1 MTFRNA
7 ATARRACSW
16 PWPRFSRTN
25 RNRRTGTSTKP
36 SRISAAAAPSSRCAR
51 RSTPPRTPED
61 SAMNHM
67 PILNRRAFVIGTA
80 TAGAGLA
87 LGLDIPFGGPTVVRA
102 ADGSPEVNA
111 WVVIRPDDT
120 TVIRIARSEM
130 GQGTLTG
137 LAQLVAEEL
146 ECDWSKVVTEYPT
159 PGQSVARK
167 RAWGDFS
174 TGGSRGI
181 RTSQEYVRKGGA
193 TARVMLVQAAANGW
207 KVPASECTAANSVIT
222 HTPSGRTTAY
232 GKVVEAA
239 ARLEPPADVKL
250 KDPKDWKLAGKGLKR
265 LDTADK
271 TTGAMIYGIDVKLP
285 GMLNAALKDC
295 PVFGGK
301 LKSYDEAK
309 VMGMKGV
316 KKVVRVND
324 STVAVVADT
333 WWHAK
338 TALDALPIVW
348 DEGENGKVS
357 TASIASWLAEG
368 LDSAQPAFIGNQN
381 GDAKAAVAGAAKK
394 VEAVYNYPY
403 QNHAAME
410 PLNATALYTADKC
423 EVWCGTQN
431 GEAAF
436 AATLETS
443 GLSADK
449 CEVHKQMLGGGFGRR
464 GQTDYVRQAVAI
476 AKQMPGT
483 PIKLLWSR
491 EEDMQHGTYHPVT
504 QCKLTGALDAD
515 NNLTALQIR
524 ISGQSIL
531 FKLRPEG
538 LVNGM
543 DPAAFQG
550 LNASGEAAIGYSF
563 PNLLVEHSMRNPHV
577 PPGFWRGVNVNQNA
591 IYMECFMDE
600 LAKSVGQD
608 PVEFRRKLMSKHPK
622 HLAVLNAVAEKIGWG
637 TPAPQGIYRGIA
649 QVMGYGSY
657 VAGSAE
663 ISVTDGSK
671 IKVHRIVASTDPGYV
686 VNPAQVE
693 RQIAGSFVYG
703 LSALFYGGCTVKDGK
718 IEQTNFD
725 TYNSMRIAEMPKVEC
740 VMVPSGGFWGGVG
753 EPTIGVAAPAVLN
766 AYFAATGK
774 RIRSV
779 PLKDQNITFA

>member
-1 MTFRNA
+1 
-7 ATARRACSW
+7 
-16 PWPRFSRTN
+16 
-25 RNRRTGTSTKP
+25 
-36 SRISAAAAPSSRCAR
+36 
-51 RSTPPRTPED
+51 
-61 SAMNHM
+61 MNHM
-67 PILNRRAFVIGTA
+67 PKLPKLNRRAFVIGTA

-87 LGLDIPFGGPTVVRA
+87 FGLDLPFGGPTVVRA
-102 ADGSPEVNA
+102 ADGSPEVNV

-120 TVIRIARSEM
+120 VVIRIARSEM

-146 ECDWSKVVTEYPT
+146 ECDWSKVTTEYPT

-181 RTSQEYVRKGGA
+181 RTSQDYVRKGGA
-193 TARVMLVQAAANGW
+193 AARMMLVQAAANEW
-207 KVPASECTAANSVIT
+207 KVPAAECTAANSIIT
-222 HTPSGRTTAY
+222 HTPSGKKTTY

-239 ARLEPPADVKL
+239 AKLTPPADADVKL
-250 KDPKDWKLAGKGLKR
+250 KDPKDWKIAGKGVLR

-271 TTGAMIYGIDVKLP
+271 TTGKMVYGIDVKLP

-316 KKVVRVND
+316 KKVVQVND
-324 STVAVVADT
+324 STIAVVADT

-348 DEGENGKVS
+348 DEGENAKVS
-357 TASIASWLAEG
+357 SESIAKWLAEG
-368 LDSAQPAFIGNQN
+368 LDNSQPAFIGNQN
-381 GDAKAAVAGAAKK
+381 GDAKAAIAGAAKK

-410 PLNATALYTADKC
+410 PLNATALYTPDKC
-423 EVWCGTQN
+423 EVWTGTQN

-436 AATLETS
+436 AAVLEAS
-443 GLSADK
+443 GLPAEK
-449 CEVHKQMLGGGFGRR
+449 CEVHKQILGGGFGRR
-464 GQTDYVRQAVAI
+464 GMTDYVRQAVAI

-483 PIKLLWSR
+483 PVKLLWSR
-491 EEDMQHGTYHPVT
+491 EDDMQHGTYHPIT
-504 QCKLTGALDAD
+504 TCKLTGAFDKD
-515 NNLTALQIR
+515 NNLTALHVR

-531 FKLRPEG
+531 YAVRPAA

-543 DPAAFQG
+543 DTAAFQG
-550 LNASGEAAIGYSF
+550 LAPTGDWAIGYTY

-591 IYMECFMDE
+591 IYLECFMDE
-600 LAKSVGQD
+600 LAHSVGQD
-608 PVEFRRKLMSKHPK
+608 PVEFRRKFMAKHPK
-622 HLAVLNAVAEKIGWG
+622 HLAVLNAVAEKIGWDKPPPKG
-637 TPAPQGIYRGIA
+637 VYRGIC
-649 QVMGYGSY
+649 QHMGYGSY
-657 VAGSAE
+657 VAGAAE
-663 ISVTDGSK
+663 ISVTDGNK

-686 VNPAQVE
+686 VNPAQIE

-703 LSALFYGGCTVKDGK
+703 LSALFYGNCTVKNGA

-725 TYNSMRIAEMPKVEC
+725 TYNSMRIAEMPKVES
-740 VMVPSGGFWGGVG
+740 VIVPSGGFWGGVG
-753 EPTIGVAAPAVLN
+753 EPTICVAAPAVLN

-779 PLKDQNITFA
+779 PLKDQDISFA